1 MSEYAPGTF
10 QFAERTMQLNVE
22 ESHRWAHGERM
33 KRQARAGRVQK
44 QPFYCSILV
53 ALGHRFSIWGAEL
66 QERYS
71 SADSARMTQS
81 A

>member
-22 ESHRWAHGERM
+22 ESHRWAQGERM
-33 KRQARAGRVQK
+33 KRQARAGQEQNRR
-44 QPFYCSILV
+44 FYCSMLV
-53 ALGHRFSIWGAEL
+53 SLGQRLSAWGAQL

-71 SADSARMTQS
+71 SADSARMIQS

>member
-22 ESHRWAHGERM
+22 ESHRWARGERLR
-33 KRQARAGRVQK
+33 RQARAGGAEKPR
-44 QPFYCSILV
+44 FYFGFLASM
-53 ALGHRFSIWGAEL
+53 GRRFAAWGAHL

-71 SADSARMTQS
+71 SVDSARITQS